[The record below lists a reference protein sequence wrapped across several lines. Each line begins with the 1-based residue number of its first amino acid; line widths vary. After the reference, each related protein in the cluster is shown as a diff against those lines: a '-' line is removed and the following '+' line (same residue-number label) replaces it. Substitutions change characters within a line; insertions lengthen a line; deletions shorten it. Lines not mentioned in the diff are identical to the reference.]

1 MSTVINCTN
10 LTKAY
15 KNKEALSELSLSI
28 GENKMIGL
36 IGRNGAGKTTFLK
49 TCAGY
54 ILPTSGNITVLGGE
68 PFDNLSVLSN
78 MIFIDEEVS
87 YNTSLKLGELLKI
100 GQIYYKNW
108 DNGFARKLIKY
119 FDLNEKQKYKK
130 LSRGMKTQFN
140 MIMGLASRSPLTI
153 MDEPTLGLDVA
164 VRKEFYNIML
174 KDYIENPRSFILSSH
189 LMSELENMLEEM
201 ILIHKGKLVF
211 QKSIE
216 ELQGYAILLNGKDEI
231 LKPFLA
237 KKQVLNTESFGNSI
251 IAGIVNDLKSEE
263 LTYLENNNVDISN
276 AKIEDV
282 YIWLT
287 KNEKGGGFDEFE
299 G

>member
-1 MSTVINCTN
+1 MSDVIYCEGLKKT
-10 LTKAY
+10 Y
-15 KNKEALSELSLSI
+15 KNVEALKDLSLSI

-54 ILPTSGNITVLGGE
+54 IRPTSGEISVLGGK
-68 PFDNLSVLSN
+68 PFDNLDVLSN
-78 MIFIDEEVS
+78 IIFIDEEIQ
-87 YNTSLKLGELLKI
+87 YNTSMRLGEIFRL
-100 GQIYYKNW
+100 GAIYYKNW
-108 DNGFARKLIKY
+108 DDAFAKKLLRY
-119 FDLNEKQKYKK
+119 FSLDVKQKYKK

-140 MIMGLASRSPLTI
+140 MIVGLSSRAPLTL

-164 VRKEFYNIML
+164 VRKEFYQIIL
-174 KDYIENPRSFILSSH
+174 KDYMENPRTFILSSH

-201 ILIHKGKLVF
+201 ILIHEGKVVF

-216 ELQGYAILLNGKDEI
+216 ELQSYAVLLNGKQEV
-231 LKPFLA
+231 LKPFLEN
-237 KKQVLNTESFGNSI
+237 KKVLNTETFGNSI
-251 IAGIVNDLKSEE
+251 IAGIVNDLSEKDT
-263 LTYLENNNVDISN
+263 LFLENNNVDISKV
-276 AKIEDV
+276 KIEDI

-287 KNEKGGGFDEFE
+287 KNGKGGGFDEFE

>member
-15 KNKEALSELSLSI
+15 KNKEALSGLNLSI

-54 ILPTSGNITVLGGE
+54 ILPTSGNLTVLGGE
-68 PFDNLSVLSN
+68 PFDNLDVLSN

-87 YNTSLKLGELLKI
+87 YNASLKLGELLKI

-108 DNGFARKLIKY
+108 DNGFAKKLIKY

-140 MIMGLASRSPLTI
+140 MIMGLASRSPLTL

-164 VRKEFYNIML
+164 VRKEFYSIML
-174 KDYIENPRSFILSSH
+174 KDYMENPRTFIISSH

-216 ELQGYAILLNGKDEI
+216 ELQGYALLLNGKEEI
-231 LKPFLA
+231 LKPFLS

-251 IAGIVNDLKSEE
+251 LAGVVNDLKGEE
-263 LTYLENNNVDISN
+263 MAYLENNNVDISA
-276 AKIEDV
+276 AKIDDV